1 MFTTMTLKNVL
12 ASLLVFLYISA
23 NAQISHQDVKN
34 TLDGYSKQT
43 DNTALLIYKSEGED
57 ILKYAT
63 GLADKKNKIPAK
75 TDDLFEIGSASKMF
89 TAVAILKLIEDGKLS
104 LETPISE
111 FYKKGDILKL
121 GLKDGKNHFNEVTVG
136 MLLNHTSG
144 FIDYLN
150 VYEDDEKAMEIL
162 AVKGKIYS
170 FDELIDLAVQHG
182 DANFIPGEKFK
193 YCNTGYIILG
203 DIISKVS
210 KEDWRDYIQKNIFD
224 KANMKNTFFGSR
236 ISKENEKKKMH
247 GHFNYKPTFMPPSLA
262 GSAGEVVSNLD
273 DLAKFL
279 KAWQGGKL
287 LTPKTTELQRTE
299 GFHQMYDGFDAL
311 SYGYGIMNLNNFY
324 GHGGQTFGFQT
335 YVTYNPKSNKIYIVA
350 TNDASVG
357 AMVLFMTLE
366 GLMPE

>member
-1 MFTTMTLKNVL
+1 MGFKSVI
-12 ASLLVFLYISA
+12 SSFLVFFYISVS
-23 NAQISHQDVKN
+23 AQISQQDIKN

-43 DNTALLIYKSEGED
+43 DNTALLIYKSEND
-57 ILKYAT
+57 VVFKYAT
-63 GLADKKNKIPAK
+63 GLADKENKTTAK

-89 TAVAILKLIEDGKLS
+89 TAISILQLIEKGKLS

-111 FYKKGDILKL
+111 FYKKGNILKL
-121 GLKDGKNHFNEVTVG
+121 GIKDGKNHFNEVTVG

-170 FDELIDLAVQHG
+170 FDELINLAVQHG
-182 DANFIPGEKFK
+182 DSNFTPGEKFK

-210 KEDWRDYIQKNIFD
+210 KEDWKDYIQKNIFD
-224 KANMKNTFFGSR
+224 KADMKNTFFGSR
-236 ISKENEKKKMH
+236 ISKANEKRKMR
-247 GHFNYKPTFMPPSLA
+247 GYFNHKPTFMPPTLA

-287 LTPKTTELQRTE
+287 LSQKTTELQRTE
-299 GFHQMYDGFDAL
+299 GFHQMYDSFDAL
-311 SYGYGIMNLNNFY
+311 TYGYGIMNLNNFY

-335 YVTYNPKSNKIYIVA
+335 YVTYNPKSNKLYVVA
-350 TNDASVG
+350 SNDASVG
-357 AMVLFMTLE
+357 AMILFITLE
-366 GLMPE
+366 GISLK